1 MLVSLLMEDP
11 EIQVAGE
18 AKNGLEAVDMARNL
32 RPDVI
37 AMDIVMPEM
46 DGFEATK
53 SIMTQ
58 NPTPIVIISNVVN
71 VREIQVSLQALKAGA
86 LTVIKKPGGPGTEE
100 GETDRSI
107 FVSTLKIMSQVKL
120 VRLWTDPSKKTDVRP
135 RRSLPRKFPDG
146 IKGRVVVIAASTG
159 GPAALNR
166 IFSELGGDFPAPIL
180 VVQHMA
186 PGFITGCAAWMNG
199 NSSLRVK
206 VAEEGESPQPGTVYL
221 AGDHRHLGVSALPTL
236 AYSNAAPIGSFRP
249 SGTSLFESAAKVY
262 GSSTIALVLTGM
274 GSDGVAGLKAVKDA
288 GGLVMA
294 QDEDSSI
301 VFGMPGEAVKSGQ
314 TDMIVPLPEIAPLLT
329 DILSSGV
336 AIP

>member
-1 MLVSLLMEDP
+1 MVRVLLAEDSSTTRQMLVSLLLEDP
-11 EIQVAGE
+11 EIQVVGE

-53 SIMTQ
+53 SIMTHI
-58 NPTPIVIISNVVN
+58 PTPIVIISNVVN

-86 LTVIKKPGGPGTEE
+86 LTVIKKPGGLGG
-100 GETDRSI
+100 GENDTDRSI

-120 VRLWTDPSKKTDVRP
+120 VRLWSDTAKEPKARP
-135 RRSLPRKFPDG
+135 RRAFPKAFPDG
-146 IKGRVVVIAASTG
+146 KKGRVVVIAASTG

-166 IFSELGGDFPAPIL
+166 IFSELGGNFSAPIL

-186 PGFITGCAAWMNG
+186 PGFITGCASWMNG

-206 VAEEGESPQPGTVYL
+206 VGEEGESPDPGTVYL
-221 AGDHRHLGVSALPTL
+221 AGDNRHLGVSALPAL
-236 AYSNAAPIGSFRP
+236 AYTNTAPIGSFRP
-249 SGTSLFESAAKVY
+249 SGTCLFESAAKVY
-262 GSSTIALVLTGM
+262 GSSTIAVVLTGM

-288 GGLVMA
+288 GGLVVA

-301 VFGMPGEAVKSGQ
+301 VFGMPGEAIKSGY
-314 TDMIVPLPEIAPLLT
+314 TDMIVPLP
-329 DILSSGV
+329 
-336 AIP
+336 